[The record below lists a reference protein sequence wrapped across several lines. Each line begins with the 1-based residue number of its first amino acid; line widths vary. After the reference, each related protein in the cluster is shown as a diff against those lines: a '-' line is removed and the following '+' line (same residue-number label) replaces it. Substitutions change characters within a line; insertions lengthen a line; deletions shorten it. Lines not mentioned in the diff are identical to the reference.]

1 MDGLSSDALADRL
14 GRLERDNR
22 RLKLAGLLILTL
34 VASVFL
40 MGQVRPP
47 ATIQAQEFVVVDKV
61 GKTLGRFGV
70 GDDGLPILIMRGTDD
85 TIRVLVSVYDDGS
98 AIMSLGALPIGSI
111 SRLAIGTDE
120 NGDPALVMRDTGGGI
135 VWRAP

>member
-22 RLKLAGLLILTL
+22 RLKLAGLLVLTL
-34 VASVFL
+34 FASVFL

-47 ATIQAQEFVVVDKV
+47 ATIQAQEFVVDKV

-70 GDDGLPILIMRGTDD
+70 GDDGLRILI
-85 TIRVLVSVYDDGS
+85 
-98 AIMSLGALPIGSI
+98 
-111 SRLAIGTDE
+111 
-120 NGDPALVMRDTGGGI
+120 MRDTGGGI